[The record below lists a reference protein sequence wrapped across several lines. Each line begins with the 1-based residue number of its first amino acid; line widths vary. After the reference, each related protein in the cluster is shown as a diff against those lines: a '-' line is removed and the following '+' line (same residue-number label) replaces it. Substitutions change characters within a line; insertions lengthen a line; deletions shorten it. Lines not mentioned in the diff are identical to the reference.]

1 VRDFKP
7 PGQRRGL
14 GQGMTRGCVSP
25 TLGLASRSEPA
36 GAALGA
42 VRKQQPSLSPSCSS
56 CVLEAVPKGSGL
68 TARFSPSADE
78 QPLSQGG
85 QGPALTWLLPVL
97 RGVRCVLAE
106 HTSQALPHH
115 RTAPFYKVS
124 WSLPKLWGGTGSSQ
138 ATPVCPLGQVPWCH
152 CPKPPAMSPVVQ
164 SWLQQAQK

>member
-1 VRDFKP
+1 
-7 PGQRRGL
+7 
-14 GQGMTRGCVSP
+14 MTRGCVSP

-36 GAALGA
+36 GVALGA

-85 QGPALTWLLPVL
+85 QGPALTWLLQVL

-106 HTSQALPHH
+106 HTCPRLCPTTVQLLSTRYPGPFQSCGEAQAPA
-115 RTAPFYKVS
+115 RPPRF
-124 WSLPKLWGGTGSSQ
+124 
-138 ATPVCPLGQVPWCH
+138 VPWVRYLGATVPSH
-152 CPKPPAMSPVVQ
+152 LPCPQWCRAGFSR
-164 SWLQQAQK
+164 LRND